1 MVIDTGDRGTVL
13 TNNTSLKQKPSF
25 IADFVFA
32 HGAGAGKDS
41 SFIQTLTALLEERG
55 IKVHLFNFDYMEQ
68 ALLLNKRRPPSQMPL
83 LCENFIEVLKA
94 FEQSNQEVRPLFI
107 GGKSMGS
114 RVACEIVEQVR
125 QSVSGIIA
133 YGYPF
138 HPAKK
143 PEKSRLTTLTV
154 LAHPCLVVQ
163 GEHDALG
170 HQDEIEGF
178 DIPSNITVEF
188 VPTANHDLKPL
199 KRSGWTEEQALRFA
213 ADRTLDFIKR
223 VL

>member
-1 MVIDTGDRGTVL
+1 MVINTSYRGTIL
-13 TNNTSLKQKPSF
+13 NTESELVHETLP

-41 SFIQTLTALLEERG
+41 SFMKNMSVLLEKRG
-55 IKVHLFNFDYMEQ
+55 IRVHRFNFDYMIQ
-68 ALLLNKRRPPSQMPL
+68 ALSVNKRRPPSKMTVL
-83 LCENFIEVLKA
+83 RENFIDVLN
-94 FEQSNQEVRPLFI
+94 ELPLLRNSQLPLFI

-114 RVACEIVEQVR
+114 RVACEIVGA
-125 QSVSGIIA
+125 SKKAISGVIA

-143 PEKSRLTTLTV
+143 PEKSRLETLVTV
-154 LAHPCLVVQ
+154 NQPCLVVQ
-163 GEHDALG
+163 GESDALG
-170 HQDEIEGF
+170 CKAEIETF
-178 DIPSNITVEF
+178 DMPNTIDIAF

-199 KRSGWTEEQALRFA
+199 KRSGWTDVKALQFA
-213 ADRTLDFIKR
+213 ADETLAFIER